1 MGEIVIKFDLAS
13 LHNVR
18 NSLADAG
25 DVLAAFSD
33 AVTGGRTYT
42 TVPSIGSAFTQH
54 HSFWHGQSGSALSV
68 LDILKSNVE
77 WLQEVFSNQL
87 VGLDIQEH
95 FNGKS
100 FDQVSSEISIADR
113 EVRKFFIP
121 TRDTRTIDNLL
132 YSTPVTVAEA
142 TMPLASLISAFQGED
157 SAPLDAAKRWQGAAD
172 SLRNAMDNLKSA
184 SSGLASSSEGF
195 SFDMARQAI
204 DDVHKTGVV
213 VAANTTAMAKSVR
226 QFPVIRGSNLK
237 ALEAIQATTS
247 LIPDPADRLLA
258 EQAAVSNYVSTHLQP
273 SLELVRPPVSN
284 LGVPIVGHTGGGGLD
299 ASTVSTASAQPKVSQ
314 INGQTNAVA
323 PASATAH
330 GEQAATAAANAPK
343 PSAATAP
350 TQPAGVPGTLHSPSP
365 APQPIQPA
373 AATAAPHAPAVSPN
387 APVVPPTTVTTAA
400 PAQGLAASP
409 HSNAGAT
416 APGTLIN
423 AQDRFGR
430 ANTINGG
437 AINGGAG
444 FGGASTGAG
453 YGSGAGAGAHARGGA
468 QQGTLRNI
476 SSTAPRP
483 SLPGSLNSQN
493 VRPLPVDSPPAKAP
507 QSGKGFVGAPHNS
520 GSAKGGA
527 GMRGGG
533 SAAST
538 MMGRGAA
545 GGRAGNGAKSGLRG
559 GAVTYSKQDRSYFR
573 RLFLSG
579 EDPLISGKGKNR
591 GRKKHEETAGQTA
604 RQTVR
609 KVIR

>member
-1 MGEIVIKFDLAS
+1 MIKFDIKELRAVQRS
-13 LHNVR
+13 LRQAKVALDELKIQK
-18 NSLADAG
+18 NSL
-25 DVLAAFSD
+25 S
-33 AVTGGRTYT
+33 TYT
-42 TVPSIGSAFTQH
+42 KVPSLGTAYAQHRSFWVGQTGSAKN
-54 HSFWHGQSGSALSV
+54 V
-68 LDILKSNVE
+68 LDIMTSNVD

-100 FDQVSSEISIADR
+100 FDQVSSEVSVADR

-121 TRDTRTIDNLL
+121 TRDARTIDNLL
-132 YSTPVTVAEA
+132 YNTPVTVAEA
-142 TMPLASLISAFQGED
+142 TMPLASLIAAFQADD
-157 SAPLDAAKRWQGAAD
+157 SAPLFAAD
-172 SLRNAMDNLKSA
+172 SWESAAKALKTSMDDLKSA

-343 PSAATAP
+343 PTAATAP

-387 APVVPPTTVTTAA
+387 APAVPPTTVTTAA

-416 APGTLIN
+416 TPGTLIN

-430 ANTINGG
+430 AN

-591 GRKKHEETAGQTA
+591 GRKKHEETAGQAA

>member
-1 MGEIVIKFDLAS
+1 MIKFDIKELRAVQRS
-13 LHNVR
+13 LRQAKVALDELKIQK
-18 NSLADAG
+18 NSL
-25 DVLAAFSD
+25 S
-33 AVTGGRTYT
+33 TYT
-42 TVPSIGSAFTQH
+42 KVPSLGTAYAQHRSFWVGQTGSAKN
-54 HSFWHGQSGSALSV
+54 V
-68 LDILKSNVE
+68 LDIMTSNVD
-77 WLQEVFSNQL
+77 WLQEVFTNQL

-100 FDQVSSEISIADR
+100 FDQVSSEVSVADK

-121 TRDTRTIDNLL
+121 TRDARTIDNLL
-132 YSTPVTVAEA
+132 YNTPVTAAEA
-142 TMPLASLISAFQGED
+142 TMPLASLIAAFQADD
-157 SAPLDAAKRWQGAAD
+157 SAPLFAAD
-172 SLRNAMDNLKSA
+172 SWESAAKALKTSMDDLKSA

-343 PSAATAP
+343 PTAATAP

-387 APVVPPTTVTTAA
+387 APAVPPTTVTTAA

-416 APGTLIN
+416 TPGTLIN

-430 ANTINGG
+430 AN

-444 FGGASTGAG
+444 FGGAGFGGAGTGAG
-453 YGSGAGAGAHARGGA
+453 YGSGASAGAHARGGA

-507 QSGKGFVGAPHNS
+507 QSVKGIVGAPHNS

-591 GRKKHEETAGQTA
+591 GRKKHEETAGQAA

>member
-1 MGEIVIKFDLAS
+1 MIKFDIKELRAVQRS
-13 LHNVR
+13 LRQAKVALDELKIQK
-18 NSLADAG
+18 NSL
-25 DVLAAFSD
+25 S
-33 AVTGGRTYT
+33 TYT
-42 TVPSIGSAFTQH
+42 KVPSLGTAYAQHRSFWVGQTGSAKN
-54 HSFWHGQSGSALSV
+54 V
-68 LDILKSNVE
+68 LDIMTSNVD
-77 WLQEVFSNQL
+77 WLQEVFTNQL

-100 FDQVSSEISIADR
+100 FDQVSSEVSVADK

-121 TRDTRTIDNLL
+121 TRDARTIDNLL
-132 YSTPVTVAEA
+132 YNTPVTAAEA
-142 TMPLASLISAFQGED
+142 TMPLASLIAAFQADD
-157 SAPLDAAKRWQGAAD
+157 SAPLFAAD
-172 SLRNAMDNLKSA
+172 SWESAAKALKTSMDDLKSA

-213 VAANTTAMAKSVR
+213 VAANTTAMARSVR

-343 PSAATAP
+343 PTAATAP

-387 APVVPPTTVTTAA
+387 APAVPPTTVTTAA

-430 ANTINGG
+430 AN

-444 FGGASTGAG
+444 FGGAGTGAG

-468 QQGTLRNI
+468 QQGTLRNT

-493 VRPLPVDSPPAKAP
+493 VRQLPVDSPPAKAP
-507 QSGKGFVGAPHNS
+507 QSSKGFVGAPHNS

-579 EDPLISGKGKNR
+579 EDPLVSGKGKNR
-591 GRKKHEETAGQTA
+591 GRKKHEETAGQAA

>member
-1 MGEIVIKFDLAS
+1 M
-13 LHNVR
+13 
-18 NSLADAG
+18 
-25 DVLAAFSD
+25 
-33 AVTGGRTYT
+33 T
-42 TVPSIGSAFTQH
+42 
-54 HSFWHGQSGSALSV
+54 
-68 LDILKSNVE
+68 SNVD
-77 WLQEVFSNQL
+77 WLQEVFTNQL

-100 FDQVSSEISIADR
+100 FDQVSSEVSVADK

-121 TRDTRTIDNLL
+121 TRDARTIDNLL
-132 YSTPVTVAEA
+132 YNTPVTAAEA
-142 TMPLASLISAFQGED
+142 TMPLASLIAAFQADD
-157 SAPLDAAKRWQGAAD
+157 SAPLFAAD
-172 SLRNAMDNLKSA
+172 SWESAAKALKTSMDDLKSA

-226 QFPVIRGSNLK
+226 QFPVIRGSNLN

-314 INGQTNAVA
+314 INGQTNAVT

-343 PSAATAP
+343 PTAATAP

-373 AATAAPHAPAVSPN
+373 VATAAPHAPAVSPN
-387 APVVPPTTVTTAA
+387 APAVPPTTVTTAA

-416 APGTLIN
+416 TPGTLIN

-430 ANTINGG
+430 AN
-437 AINGGAG
+437 AFNGGAG
-444 FGGASTGAG
+444 FGGAGTGAG
-453 YGSGAGAGAHARGGA
+453 YGSGAGAGAQARGGA

-507 QSGKGFVGAPHNS
+507 QSGKGVVGAPHNS

-579 EDPLISGKGKNR
+579 EDPLVSGKGKNR
-591 GRKKHEETAGQTA
+591 GRKKHEETAGQAA

>member
-1 MGEIVIKFDLAS
+1 MLKFDISELKRVRQS
-13 LHNVR
+13 LR
-18 NSLADAG
+18 SAAG
-25 DVLAAFSD
+25 ALKKLDSIGKGSGSYTKVPSMTVAFS
-33 AVTGGRTYT
+33 
-42 TVPSIGSAFTQH
+42 QH
-54 HSFWHGQSGSALSV
+54 QSFWVGQSGSAVNV
-68 LDILKSNVE
+68 LDIMKSNIA

-100 FDQVSSEISIADR
+100 FDQVSSEVSVADK

-121 TRDTRTIDNLL
+121 TRDARTIDNLL
-132 YSTPVTVAEA
+132 YNTPVTAAEA
-142 TMPLASLISAFQGED
+142 TMPLASLIAAFQADD
-157 SAPLDAAKRWQGAAD
+157 SAPLFAAD
-172 SLRNAMDNLKSA
+172 SWESAAKALKTSMDDLKSA

-226 QFPVIRGSNLK
+226 QFPVIRGSNLN

-343 PSAATAP
+343 PTAATAP

-387 APVVPPTTVTTAA
+387 APAVPPTTVTTAA

-430 ANTINGG
+430 ANAFNGG

-444 FGGASTGAG
+444 FGGAGTGAG
-453 YGSGAGAGAHARGGA
+453 YGSGAGAGAQARGGA

-591 GRKKHEETAGQTA
+591 GRKKHEETAGQVA

>member
-1 MGEIVIKFDLAS
+1 MIKFDIACLRDVQRS
-13 LHNVR
+13 LSKAGVALR
-18 NSLADAG
+18 KLKIKTGSLNK
-25 DVLAAFSD
+25 
-33 AVTGGRTYT
+33 YT
-42 TVPSIGSAFTQH
+42 TVPSINGAFMQHGSFWVGQTGSAKN
-54 HSFWHGQSGSALSV
+54 V
-68 LDILKSNVE
+68 LDIMTSNVD

-100 FDQVSSEISIADR
+100 FDQVSSEVSVADK

-121 TRDTRTIDNLL
+121 TRDARTIDNLL
-132 YSTPVTVAEA
+132 YNTPVTAAEA
-142 TMPLASLISAFQGED
+142 TMPLASLIAAFQADD
-157 SAPLDAAKRWQGAAD
+157 SAPLFAAD
-172 SLRNAMDNLKSA
+172 SWESAAKALKTSMDDLKSA

-226 QFPVIRGSNLK
+226 QFPVIRGSNLN

-343 PSAATAP
+343 PTAATAP

-387 APVVPPTTVTTAA
+387 APAVPPTTVTTAA

-430 ANTINGG
+430 ANAFNGG

-444 FGGASTGAG
+444 FGGAGTGAG
-453 YGSGAGAGAHARGGA
+453 YGSGAGAGAQARGGA

-591 GRKKHEETAGQTA
+591 GRKKHEETAGQAA

>member
-1 MGEIVIKFDLAS
+1 MIKFDIKELRAVQRS
-13 LHNVR
+13 LRQAKVALDELKIQK
-18 NSLADAG
+18 NSL
-25 DVLAAFSD
+25 S
-33 AVTGGRTYT
+33 TYT
-42 TVPSIGSAFTQH
+42 KVPSLGTAYAQHRSFWVGQTGSAKN
-54 HSFWHGQSGSALSV
+54 V
-68 LDILKSNVE
+68 LDIMTSNVD
-77 WLQEVFSNQL
+77 WLQEVFTNQL

-100 FDQVSSEISIADR
+100 FDQVSSQVSVADR

-121 TRDTRTIDNLL
+121 TRDARTIDNLL
-132 YSTPVTVAEA
+132 YNTPVTAAEA
-142 TMPLASLISAFQGED
+142 TMPLASLIAAFQADD
-157 SAPLDAAKRWQGAAD
+157 SAPLFAAD
-172 SLRNAMDNLKSA
+172 SWESAAKALKTSMDDLKSA

-314 INGQTNAVA
+314 INGQTNAVT

-343 PSAATAP
+343 PTAATAP

-387 APVVPPTTVTTAA
+387 APAVPPTTVTTAA

-430 ANTINGG
+430 ANAFNGG

-493 VRPLPVDSPPAKAP
+493 VRPLPVDSPPAKGP
-507 QSGKGFVGAPHNS
+507 QSGKGIVGAPHNS

-579 EDPLISGKGKNR
+579 EDPLVSGKGKNR
-591 GRKKHEETAGQTA
+591 GRKKHEETAGQAA

>member
-1 MGEIVIKFDLAS
+1 MIKFDIKELRAVQRS
-13 LHNVR
+13 LRQAKVALDELKIQK
-18 NSLADAG
+18 NSL
-25 DVLAAFSD
+25 S
-33 AVTGGRTYT
+33 TYT
-42 TVPSIGSAFTQH
+42 KVPSLGTAYAQHRSFWVGQTGSAKN
-54 HSFWHGQSGSALSV
+54 V
-68 LDILKSNVE
+68 LDIMTSNVD
-77 WLQEVFSNQL
+77 WLQEVFTNQL

-100 FDQVSSEISIADR
+100 FDQVSSEVSVADR

-121 TRDTRTIDNLL
+121 TRDARTIDNLL

-142 TMPLASLISAFQGED
+142 TMPLASLIAAFQADD
-157 SAPLDAAKRWQGAAD
+157 SAPLFAAD
-172 SLRNAMDNLKSA
+172 SWESAAKALKTSMDDLKSA

-343 PSAATAP
+343 PIATTAP

-387 APVVPPTTVTTAA
+387 APAVPPTTVTTAA

-430 ANTINGG
+430 AN

-444 FGGASTGAG
+444 FGGAGTGAG

-468 QQGTLRNI
+468 QQGTLRNT

-493 VRPLPVDSPPAKAP
+493 VRQLPVDSPPAKAP

-591 GRKKHEETAGQTA
+591 GRKKHEETAGQVA

>member
-1 MGEIVIKFDLAS
+1 MIKFDIKELRAVQRS
-13 LHNVR
+13 LRQAKVALDELKIQK
-18 NSLADAG
+18 NSL
-25 DVLAAFSD
+25 S
-33 AVTGGRTYT
+33 TYT
-42 TVPSIGSAFTQH
+42 KVPSLGTAYAQHRSFWVGQTGSAKN
-54 HSFWHGQSGSALSV
+54 V
-68 LDILKSNVE
+68 LDIMTSNVD
-77 WLQEVFSNQL
+77 WLQEVFTNQL

-100 FDQVSSEISIADR
+100 FDQVSSEVSVADK

-121 TRDTRTIDNLL
+121 TRDARTIDNLL
-132 YSTPVTVAEA
+132 YNTPVTAAEA
-142 TMPLASLISAFQGED
+142 TMPLASLIAAFQADD
-157 SAPLDAAKRWQGAAD
+157 SAPLFAAD
-172 SLRNAMDNLKSA
+172 SWESAAKALKTSMDDLKSA

-213 VAANTTAMAKSVR
+213 VAANTTAMARSVR

-343 PSAATAP
+343 PTAATAP

-387 APVVPPTTVTTAA
+387 APAVPPTTVTTAA

-430 ANTINGG
+430 AN

-444 FGGASTGAG
+444 FGGAGTGAG

-468 QQGTLRNI
+468 QQGTLRNT

-493 VRPLPVDSPPAKAP
+493 VRQLPVDSPPAKAP

-579 EDPLISGKGKNR
+579 EDPLVSGKGKNR
-591 GRKKHEETAGQTA
+591 GRKKHEETAGQAA

>member
-1 MGEIVIKFDLAS
+1 MIKFDIKELRAVQRS
-13 LHNVR
+13 LRQAKVALDELKIQK
-18 NSLADAG
+18 NSL
-25 DVLAAFSD
+25 S
-33 AVTGGRTYT
+33 TYT
-42 TVPSIGSAFTQH
+42 KVPSLGTAYAQHRSFWVGQTGSAKN
-54 HSFWHGQSGSALSV
+54 V
-68 LDILKSNVE
+68 LDIMTSNVD
-77 WLQEVFSNQL
+77 WLQEVFTNQL

-100 FDQVSSEISIADR
+100 FDQVSSQVSVADR

-121 TRDTRTIDNLL
+121 TRDARTIDNLL
-132 YSTPVTVAEA
+132 YNTPVTAAEA
-142 TMPLASLISAFQGED
+142 TMPLASLIAAFQADD
-157 SAPLDAAKRWQGAAD
+157 SAPLFAAD
-172 SLRNAMDNLKSA
+172 SWESAAKALKTSMDDLKSA

-343 PSAATAP
+343 PTAATAP

-373 AATAAPHAPAVSPN
+373 AATAAPHAPAVSLN
-387 APVVPPTTVTTAA
+387 APAVPPTTVTTAA

-416 APGTLIN
+416 TPGTLIN

-430 ANTINGG
+430 AN

-444 FGGASTGAG
+444 FGGAGTGAG
-453 YGSGAGAGAHARGGA
+453 YGSGAGAGAQARGGA